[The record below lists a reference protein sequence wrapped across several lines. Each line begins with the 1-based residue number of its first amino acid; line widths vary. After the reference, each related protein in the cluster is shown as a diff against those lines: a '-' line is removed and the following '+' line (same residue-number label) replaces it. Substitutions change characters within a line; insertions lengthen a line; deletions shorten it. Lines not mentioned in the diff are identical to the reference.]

1 MIMET
6 VSATKLRKNLFEYL
20 NRITR
25 GETFVIERHNQPVA
39 KLSAVDEIDWRDKRR
54 TTLTINVSEKELI
67 QPLEDWDEYA

>member
-1 MIMET
+1 MEM

-20 NRITR
+20 NRITN

-39 KLSAVDEIDWRDKRR
+39 KLSAVDEIDWRDNRK
-54 TTLTINVSEKELI
+54 TTLKINVPEKELI